1 MKPSRFPALVS
12 ELVLPRFGSSTL
24 GLQCGG
30 FNSDSRGLHTA
41 ASIRT
46 DSSPPG
52 CPADPIHPPA
62 MPASQLPGWKSLPT
76 SLAPHATGKDWSQQT
91 SFVGG
96 KARCNFRCHDS
107 CVAAMPRGAR
117 HLHLQGWPS
126 SGRRR
131 CRSAPLFSWPSFFT
145 REHACGLNAV
155 QLLLVQGTVH
165 SLKR

>member
-76 SLAPHATGKDWSQQT
+76 SLAPHATGKDWSHKLLWWEERQGATFDAMTLASQRCPEVPDIRICKDGQARLQECPT
-91 SFVGG
+91 LFV
-96 KARCNFRCHDS
+96 AF
-107 CVAAMPRGAR
+107 
-117 HLHLQGWPS
+117 
-126 SGRRR
+126 
-131 CRSAPLFSWPSFFT
+131 
-145 REHACGLNAV
+145 
-155 QLLLVQGTVH
+155 LLH
-165 SLKR
+165 SLTRFVV